1 LPDSV
6 GIFFESS
13 SYFPPYRKKLKI
25 MKGIIYVGLLF
36 IIVNM
41 AKVQSKVTLIGYVP
55 DETSGEDFIGALI
68 N

>member
-1 LPDSV
+1 
-6 GIFFESS
+6 
-13 SYFPPYRKKLKI
+13 